1 MDIIKYAK
9 NGDFENIKRLVEA
22 FGKNLGKNDGAD
34 INHQNNYGNTA
45 LIYCS
50 EKGHFDIV
58 KFLVE
63 KGANINHQDKN
74 GYTSLICASNYG
86 CLDIVKFLLEKSD
99 NINHQTNTGST
110 ALMYASR
117 CGYLNIVK
125 FLVEKDAN
133 IKLEVNKQHPVVV
146 KELTTFNIN
155 LEIDFKLTAI
165 TWAAFFNHLDII
177 NYLIEKGADIN
188 HLPINY
194 QLKYNLVQF
203 NGNKKTNFN
212 CAIAFRPPK
221 AGEKYYQFKDKIV
234 IDKFLSFVEEKYQN
248 NFIGYF
254 QQI

>member
-1 MDIIKYAK
+1 MKNKGYKSLKEQFVKKAVLKYLDK
-9 NGDFENIKRLVEA
+9 FGFGDPKERITDLREKGV
-22 FGKNLGKNDGAD
+22 D
-34 INHQNNYGNTA
+34 INHQNIYGVTA
-45 LIYCS
+45 LTWCS

-58 KFLVE
+58 KFLIE
-63 KGANINHQDKN
+63 KGADINYQN
-74 GYTSLICASNYG
+74 
-86 CLDIVKFLLEKSD
+86 
-99 NINHQTNTGST
+99 NTGST
-110 ALMYASR
+110 ALMYASIT
-117 CGYLNIVK
+117 GHLNIVK
-125 FLVEKDAN
+125 FLVGKGAN

-203 NGNKKTNFN
+203 NGNKQTNFN

-234 IDKFLSFVEEKYQN
+234 IDKFLSFIEEKYQN
-248 NFIGYF
+248 DFIGYF